1 MVFQPEVVKESQDD
15 GKVAVQ
21 LVSRWSDSHG
31 LPHSHTVKNWVFNYT
46 LHGVF
51 E

>member
-31 LPHSHTVKNWVFNYT
+31 LPHSHQSPYGEGSV
-46 LHGVF
+46 
-51 E
+51 